1 MRPRDLVMIFV
12 SLLSMIAGV
21 SLPVL
26 DEPLRGTPRICLMIL
41 WYLGFLS
48 VGVEALHSRFRC
60 MPKTLC
66 ALAAVRLLALPVVSF
81 MIFQLLMPRFALG
94 ALLVG
99 GASIGVVAPVFSI
112 MVKAD
117 TALVLAGNL
126 ITSLLLPLTLPLL
139 LYVLGA
145 VAAVCGLT
153 GWTVSPHFS
162 LSGMTVSL
170 CITILVPFAL
180 ALLTRKSAVVTEAI
194 LRRQFPVA
202 VLTCGLST
210 LAIFSQYSHVLRQT
224 PQLVVQAVGAAFLL
238 GLVMMLCG
246 GLLPRTMQPQT
257 RLGFL
262 ISYGTMNNVLMLIVS
277 TEFFSV
283 NESLIAAMYL
293 VPLNL
298 LLLFYRRCSRA
309 WAVDMAA

>member
-41 WYLGFLS
+41 LYLGFLS

-117 TALVLAGNL
+117 TALVLAVL
-126 ITSLLLPLTLPLL
+126 CLL
-139 LYVLGA
+139 
-145 VAAVCGLT
+145 
-153 GWTVSPHFS
+153 
-162 LSGMTVSL
+162 
-170 CITILVPFAL
+170 
-180 ALLTRKSAVVTEAI
+180 
-194 LRRQFPVA
+194 
-202 VLTCGLST
+202 
-210 LAIFSQYSHVLRQT
+210 
-224 PQLVVQAVGAAFLL
+224 AFF
-238 GLVMMLCG
+238 G
-246 GLLPRTMQPQT
+246 
-257 RLGFL
+257 
-262 ISYGTMNNVLMLIVS
+262 SMLIA
-277 TEFFSV
+277 
-283 NESLIAAMYL
+283 IRI
-293 VPLNL
+293 
-298 LLLFYRRCSRA
+298 YRA
-309 WAVDMAA
+309 KEL